1 MFLLGLCYA
10 ACTRINLENQ
20 KKVKK
25 IKARCWAHV
34 RLFLL
39 LKYCLL
45 NVKPVIRDREKTR
58 ALLFSVLNVCHHI
71 LASPSKYSVAR
82 KFFFFMA

>member
-1 MFLLGLCYA
+1 MLLVLVSIWK
-10 ACTRINLENQ
+10 TK
-20 KKVKK
+20 KKVKQ

-39 LKYCLL
+39 LKYCRL

-58 ALLFSVLNVCHHI
+58 TLLFSVLNVCHHI
-71 LASPSKYSVAR
+71 WASPSKYSVER

>member
-1 MFLLGLCYA
+1 MSVKKGAFQALVMFLLGLCYA

-34 RLFLL
+34 RLLLL
-39 LKYCLL
+39 LKYCRL
-45 NVKPVIRDREKTR
+45 NVKPVIRDREKIGPQC
-58 ALLFSVLNVCHHI
+58 VLGV
-71 LASPSKYSVAR
+71 L
-82 KFFFFMA
+82 

>member
-1 MFLLGLCYA
+1 MLLALYSYQFGKP
-10 ACTRINLENQ
+10 

-39 LKYCLL
+39 LKYYRL
-45 NVKPVIRDREKTR
+45 NVKPVIRDREKNTHAPFQR
-58 ALLFSVLNVCHHI
+58 VKC
-71 LASPSKYSVAR
+71 PSSHLGIST
-82 KFFFFMA
+82 